1 GIETSR
7 WMVYYAAWLL
17 DQKRACNKEAAIAK
31 LFPTEHAAK
40 CADEATRVF
49 GAYGMAMEM
58 TPQRLYRD
66 SRFLLYGGGT
76 SELLKN
82 IIAKEMGM

>member
-1 GIETSR
+1 
-7 WMVYYAAWLL
+7 
-17 DQKRACNKEAAIAK
+17 
-31 LFPTEHAAK
+31 
-40 CADEATRVF
+40 
-49 GAYGMAMEM
+49 MAMEM

-76 SELLKN
+76 GELLRN